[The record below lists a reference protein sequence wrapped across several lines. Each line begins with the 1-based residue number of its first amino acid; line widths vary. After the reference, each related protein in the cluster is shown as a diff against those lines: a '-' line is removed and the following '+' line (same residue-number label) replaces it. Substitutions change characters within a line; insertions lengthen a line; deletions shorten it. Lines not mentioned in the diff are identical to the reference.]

1 VKLSGDEA
9 RARSVQTG
17 RPTRVHAR
25 QRQEQLLEQALDM
38 FARDGF
44 ELTTMDAI
52 AASLNMTKR
61 TIYARYKDK
70 ADLFEAAVK
79 RAIERWVIPTDVLR
93 SLDTGVLET
102 TLTEIARMRIDNN
115 LSRDG
120 LRLQRIATSEAFRFP
135 EVFRAYEAVTREVL
149 EFLAELFESYLGK
162 GELARSAN
170 PRLAA
175 SAFLAMINLPVRE
188 TLLFNRTPQRAAV
201 EALIEGSVRLLL
213 DGLRPR

>member
-70 ADLFEAAVK
+70 AAVK